1 MEGKD
6 ARLKVFFDELY
17 ISSNLSSKNEIL
29 RARAKKQLLFI
40 CYFLCGIRNKFVNDA
55 KIDLTI
61 YLDSTGV
68 SNASIDTLADLSVTT
83 TF

>member
-17 ISSNLSSKNEIL
+17 ISSNPSSKNEISQ
-29 RARAKKQLLFI
+29 AWVKKQLLFI

-55 KIDLTI
+55 KIDLII
-61 YLDSTGV
+61 YLDSIGV
-68 SNASIDTLADLSVTT
+68 FNASIDTLADLGVITT
-83 TF
+83 S